1 MNMNVN
7 IVIPDQ
13 VEALLRRKAAAYGQD
28 LSEYL
33 QKVVFE
39 EAEVDLPTPP
49 SGESTEDFMS
59 RLQAMVQRHAVR
71 CGHVDDSRES
81 IYAGCGE

>member
-1 MNMNVN
+1 MNINL
-7 IVIPDQ
+7 VIPDQ
-13 VEALLRRKAAAYGQD
+13 VEAVLRRKAATLGQE

-33 QKVVFE
+33 QRVAAE
-39 EAEVDLPTPP
+39 DAEADWPTPP
-49 SGESTEDFMS
+49 HSESPDAFMV
-59 RLQAMVQRHAVR
+59 RLREMVRRHAVR

>member
-1 MNMNVN
+1 MTIKIDVPAE
-7 IVIPDQ
+7 I
-13 VEALLRRKAAAYGQD
+13 EAALHRRAAAFGQD

-33 QKVVFE
+33 QRVIVE
-39 EAEVDLPTPP
+39 EAEDELPMPP
-49 SGESTEDFMS
+49 RDESTEAYMS
-59 RLQAMVQRHAVR
+59 RLREMIRRHAVR

>member
-1 MNMNVN
+1 MNIN

-13 VEALLRRKAAAYGQD
+13 VEAVLRRKAATFGQD
-28 LSEYL
+28 LGEYL

-39 EAEVDLPTPP
+39 EAEEDLPTPP
-49 SGESTEDFMS
+49 SGESTDAFMA
-59 RLQAMVQRHAVR
+59 RLRAMVQRHAVR

-81 IYAGCGE
+81 IYAGRGE

>member
-1 MNMNVN
+1 MNIN
-7 IVIPDQ
+7 IIIPDQ
-13 VEALLRRKAAAYGQD
+13 AEALLRRKAAAYGQD

-33 QKVVFE
+33 QHMAVE
-39 EAEVDLPTPP
+39 EAEEDFPAPP
-49 SGESTEDFMS
+49 SGESTEAFML
-59 RLQAMVQRHAVR
+59 RLQAMVKRHAVR